1 MDKVLITG
9 GLGYI
14 GSHISFCMIKKG
26 YKVVVLDSLLNSFE
40 SSYFNLKT
48 LIDSQGLN
56 SDETLFFE
64 KGDIR
69 DKKFLDSIFFSH
81 AKSNKAISYVI
92 HLAGLKSIKMSM
104 NNPLEYWD
112 INVLGTLSL
121 LSTMSRYKCHN
132 LIYSSSATVYKP
144 KGFNMFKENDD
155 LKPNNP
161 YGKTKLTVEEILN
174 DLFYTNS
181 SNDWKIAN
189 LRYFNPA
196 GAHHSGII
204 GENPKG
210 ESTNLFPSILNVI
223 KKKQKQLFI
232 FGNNWPT
239 KDGTCIRDF
248 IHVMDLAEAHISALE
263 YLLSNKSQNIALNIG
278 TGLGTSILEVVE
290 KFSEINQKPI
300 PLKFA
305 SKRIGD
311 EAFVVADNSLAL
323 KLLNWSPKRNLEI
336 MCKDCINFHN

>member
-14 GSHISFCMIKKG
+14 GSHISYCMVKKG

-48 LIDSQGLN
+48 LIDSEGLN

-64 KGDIR
+64 RGDVR
-69 DKKFLDSIFFSH
+69 DKKFLDAIFSYH
-81 AKSNKAISYVI
+81 VQSNKAISSVI
-92 HLAGLKSIKMSM
+92 HLAGLKSIKISI

-121 LSTMSRYKCHN
+121 LSTMIRYKCHN

-161 YGKTKLTVEEILN
+161 YGKTKLAVEEILN

-181 SNDWKIAN
+181 LNNWKIAN

-210 ESTNLFPSILNVI
+210 ESTNLFPSIVNVI
-223 KKKQKQLFI
+223 KKKQKELFI

-248 IHVMDLAEAHISALE
+248 IHVMDLAEAHISALD
-263 YLLSNKSQNIALNIG
+263 YLLSNEPQNIALNIG
-278 TGLGTSILEVVE
+278 TGLGTTILEVIE
-290 KFSEINQKPI
+290 KFSEIHQKRI

-305 SKRIGD
+305 SKRKGD
-311 EAFVVADNSLAL
+311 QAFVVADNSLAL
-323 KLLNWSPKRNLEI
+323 KLLNWYPKRNLDN
-336 MCKDCINFHN
+336 MCKDSFNFHQ

>member
-14 GSHISFCMIKKG
+14 GSHISYCMVKKG

-48 LIDSQGLN
+48 LIDSEGLN

-64 KGDIR
+64 KGDVR
-69 DKKFLDSIFFSH
+69 DKKFLDAIFSCH
-81 AKSNKAISYVI
+81 AQSNKAISSVI
-92 HLAGLKSIKMSM
+92 HLAGLKSIKISI

-121 LSTMSRYKCHN
+121 LSTMIRYKCHN

-161 YGKTKLTVEEILN
+161 YGKTKLAVEEILN

-181 SNDWKIAN
+181 LNNWKIAN

-210 ESTNLFPSILNVI
+210 ESTNLFPSIVNVI
-223 KKKQKQLFI
+223 KKKQKELFI

-263 YLLSNKSQNIALNIG
+263 YLLSNKAQNIALNIG

-311 EAFVVADNSLAL
+311 QAFVVADNSLAL
-323 KLLNWSPKRNLEI
+323 KLLNWSPKRNLEN
-336 MCKDCINFHN
+336 MCKDYIYFHH

>member
-14 GSHISFCMIKKG
+14 GSHISYCMVKKG

-48 LIDSQGLN
+48 LIDSEGLN

-64 KGDIR
+64 RGDVR
-69 DKKFLDSIFFSH
+69 DKKFLDAIFSYH
-81 AKSNKAISYVI
+81 VQSNKAISSVI
-92 HLAGLKSIKMSM
+92 HLAGLKSIKISI

-121 LSTMSRYKCHN
+121 LSTMIRYKCHN

-161 YGKTKLTVEEILN
+161 YGKTKLAVEEILN

-181 SNDWKIAN
+181 LNNWKIAN

-210 ESTNLFPSILNVI
+210 ESTNLFPSIVNVI
-223 KKKQKQLFI
+223 KKKQKELFI

-263 YLLSNKSQNIALNIG
+263 YLLSNKAQNIALNIG

-300 PLKFA
+300 PIKFA

-311 EAFVVADNSLAL
+311 QAFVVADNSLAL
-323 KLLNWSPKRNLEI
+323 KLLNWSPKRNLEN
-336 MCKDCINFHN
+336 MCKDCIYFHH

>member
-1 MDKVLITG
+1 METVLITG

-14 GSHISFCMIKKG
+14 GSHISFCLIKKG

-40 SSYFNLKT
+40 SSFVNLKS
-48 LIDSQGLN
+48 LVDSEGLN
-56 SDETLFFE
+56 SNETLFFA
-64 KGDIR
+64 KGDVR
-69 DKKFLDSIFFSH
+69 DKKFLDTIFSTH
-81 AKSNKAISYVI
+81 AKSNKAISSVI
-92 HLAGLKSIKMSM
+92 HLAGLKSIKKSI
-104 NNPLEYWD
+104 NNPIEYWD

-121 LSTMSRYKCHN
+121 LSVMSHYKCYN

-161 YGKTKLTVEEILN
+161 YGKTKLAVEEILK
-174 DLFYTNS
+174 DLSHTKSGN
-181 SNDWKIAN
+181 NWKIAN
-189 LRYFNPA
+189 LRYFNPV

-210 ESTNLFPSILNVI
+210 ESTNLFPAILNVI
-223 KKKQKQLFI
+223 KKKEKQLFI
-232 FGNNWPT
+232 FGNDWPT

-248 IHVMDLAEAHISALE
+248 IHVMDLAEAHISALD
-263 YLLSNKSQNIALNIG
+263 YLLSNKAQNISLNIG
-278 TGLGTSILEVVE
+278 TGLGTTILEVIE
-290 KFSEINQKPI
+290 KFSEINQTQI
-300 PLKFA
+300 PLKFV

-323 KLLNWSPKRNLEI
+323 KLLNWYPKRNLEN
-336 MCKDCINFHN
+336 MCKDCINFLY